1 MIKKFHP
8 ADFWKQEYFFW
19 PYPFYKMFAYKH
31 TETIESVKKYYHFRV
46 LLLHELEKEIFKS
59 AFVYLQKE
67 LF

>member
-1 MIKKFHP
+1 MSGNKSTFGSTGSI
-8 ADFWKQEYFFW
+8 FW

-46 LLLHELEKEIFKS
+46 LLLHELEKKIFKS
-59 AFVYLQKE
+59 AFVYFQKE